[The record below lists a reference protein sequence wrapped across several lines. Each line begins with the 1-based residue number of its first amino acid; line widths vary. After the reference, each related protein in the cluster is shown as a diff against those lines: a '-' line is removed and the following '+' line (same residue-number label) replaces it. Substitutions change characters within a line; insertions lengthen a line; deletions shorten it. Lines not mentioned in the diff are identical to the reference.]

1 MKLEGLSTL
10 PKQFSRQVAAYEA
23 AGLSPDMET
32 QVPFAANAELFL
44 NFEALKAAKIDPMG
58 LARQMDQ
65 VLIENLGNNL
75 SQKVKAAVKKG
86 TDLPDQ
92 SVVDAMLA
100 AYDFTGVRMVSEEGM
115 STEER
120 TIIAEIRKA
129 IRSLISGGSFAS
141 LGSDGK
147 KTKNHDDVA
156 FDAVR
161 IQTGPEAEGK
171 PDKDGNPRRTPP
183 GSVPAENYE
192 AVVAAAYSCT
202 EVELEDGN
210 GNSATLDFS
219 VPASFNEHGQPTN
232 LTGVVEAA
240 RQEAARILE
249 RNRAKAVAPV
259 EIQISL

>member
-23 AGLSPDMET
+23 VGLSPDMEI
-32 QVPFAANAELFL
+32 QVPFATNLDTFL
-44 NFEALKAAKIDPMG
+44 NTQALINAGIDPMG

-65 VLIENLGNNL
+65 VLVENLGNNL
-75 SQKVKAAVKKG
+75 SQKVKAAIKKG
-86 TDLPDQ
+86 TALPDQ

-100 AYDFTGVRMVSEEGM
+100 AYDFTGVRIVSEEGM

-141 LGSDGK
+141 LGADGK
-147 KTKNHDDVA
+147 KTRNRDEVA

-161 IQTGPEAEGK
+161 VQTGPEAKG
-171 PDKDGNPRRTPP
+171 DKQTPP
-183 GSVPAENYE
+183 GSVPVENYE
-192 AVVAAAYSCT
+192 AVVAAAYSNS

-219 VPASFNEHGQPTN
+219 VPPSFNEHGQPTN
-232 LTGVVEAA
+232 LTGVIEAA